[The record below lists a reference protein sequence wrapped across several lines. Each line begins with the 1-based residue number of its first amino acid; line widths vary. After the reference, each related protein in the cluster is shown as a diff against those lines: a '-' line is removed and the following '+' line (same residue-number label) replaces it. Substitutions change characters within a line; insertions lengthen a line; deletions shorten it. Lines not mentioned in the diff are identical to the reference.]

1 VGGIRKNDELTKMS
15 STTSFAAPIFGRR
28 IEMIELSES
37 AQKQLEEHFRD
48 KERTPIRIYLATGG

>member
-1 VGGIRKNDELTKMS
+1 
-15 STTSFAAPIFGRR
+15 
-28 IEMIELSES
+28 MIELSES